1 MLLEQ
6 LQGAEK
12 NLGHFYLPHPLEA
25 RVKPLGVH
33 FRVAKK
39 RVKEFMSEW
48 ERVVQCSHDTYE
60 GGVHVGC
67 RIRCAHDCC
76 PIHHKPVWGAPVFQ
90 EHNWDQITLGF
101 SRVHPGGRWGRPGC
115 QCTPP
120 LHHRPLQEL
129 ARRDWKRIFFKRNGE
144 KEVEG
149 SPWLNP
155 WHLSIVVS
163 IHQDHPSLT
172 LARNQRRLHGE
183 EKRNLKL
190 INDHLYVYRC
200 DHAQGHR
207 SSRGGSLCGE
217 NQKVFFYQT
226 LNLFGK
232 SEILWHL
239 CGGCQW
245 KEYPGVAN
253 PEIFQCKMRAINI

>member
-1 MLLEQ
+1 MGE
-6 LQGAEK
+6 G
-12 NLGHFYLPHPLEA
+12 
-25 RVKPLGVH
+25 
-33 FRVAKK
+33 
-39 RVKEFMSEW
+39 
-48 ERVVQCSHDTYE
+48 CSHDTYE

-129 ARRDWKRIFFKRNGE
+129 ARRDWKRIFLKRNGE

-183 EKRNLKL
+183 EKRNLQL
-190 INDHLYVYRC
+190 INDHLHVYRC

-217 NQKVFFYQT
+217 NQMFF
-226 LNLFGK
+226 LSNIK
-232 SEILWHL
+232 SFWEIRNPLAPLWRL
-239 CGGCQW
+239 SVERISWGCESWNCFNARWERSIYRFLQ
-245 KEYPGVAN
+245 VA
-253 PEIFQCKMRAINI
+253 QSLV

>member
-1 MLLEQ
+1 MGE
-6 LQGAEK
+6 G
-12 NLGHFYLPHPLEA
+12 
-25 RVKPLGVH
+25 
-33 FRVAKK
+33 
-39 RVKEFMSEW
+39 
-48 ERVVQCSHDTYE
+48 CSHDTYE

-120 LHHRPLQEL
+120 LHHRPPREL
-129 ARRDWKRIFFKRNGE
+129 ARRDWKRIFFRRNGE

-190 INDHLYVYRC
+190 INDQRSMIIFMFTVVTM
-200 DHAQGHR
+200 HR
-207 SSRGGSLCGE
+207 
-217 NQKVFFYQT
+217 VT
-226 LNLFGK
+226 D
-232 SEILWHL
+232 
-239 CGGCQW
+239 
-245 KEYPGVAN
+245 PVVVAVCV
-253 PEIFQCKMRAINI
+253 EKIKWGFIKH